1 MAEMW
6 IHMGPQHPMTHGL
19 WNLRIKV
26 NGETITDAVPEL
38 GYLHRSVEKIG
49 ERRKYFMNTTLT
61 DRLCY
66 ASAMTWTHCY
76 CLAAEELMG
85 VEAPPRAKYIRTVVL
100 ELQRIASHLM
110 WLGAYLPDLGLITG
124 FLYGMRDRE
133 MFLNLLEIPS
143 GGRLLYNYVKIGGVK
158 RDLPPGFEAKAE
170 RVMQTLERR
179 LKEYEN
185 LYDNSKIFR
194 MRNDGVGVYSASDAI
209 NWGITGPNLRS
220 AGVPF
225 DLRQADSYDAYPE
238 LDFEPVTN
246 TAAGGGSDCFSRY
259 RQRVDEMHQ
268 SMDLVRQ
275 ALAKMPEGKVMAD
288 SVPLR
293 ASGEAFR
300 RTEDSRGEALMYLVG
315 DGSDRPYRWKIRSP
329 MFTTVSAAPHF
340 LKGYKVADVPAIM
353 GSIDMC
359 IGETDK

>member
-1 MAEMW
+1 
-6 IHMGPQHPMTHGL
+6 
-19 WNLRIKV
+19 
-26 NGETITDAVPEL
+26 
-38 GYLHRSVEKIG
+38 
-49 ERRKYFMNTTLT
+49 
-61 DRLCY
+61 
-66 ASAMTWTHCY
+66 
-76 CLAAEELMG
+76 
-85 VEAPPRAKYIRTVVL
+85 
-100 ELQRIASHLM
+100 
-110 WLGAYLPDLGLITG
+110 
-124 FLYGMRDRE
+124 
-133 MFLNLLEIPS
+133 
-143 GGRLLYNYVKIGGVK
+143 
-158 RDLPPGFEAKAE
+158 
-170 RVMQTLERR
+170 MQTLERR

-194 MRNDGVGVYSASDAI
+194 MRTDGVGVYSASDAI
-209 NWGITGPNLRS
+209 NWGVTGPNLRS
-220 AGVPF
+220 SGVPF
-225 DLRQADSYDAYPE
+225 DLRQTDSYDAYPE
-238 LDFEPVTN
+238 LDFKPVTN

-275 ALAKMPEGKVMAD
+275 ALAKMPKGKVMSD

-353 GSIDMC
+353 DSIDMC

>member
-1 MAEMW
+1 
-6 IHMGPQHPMTHGL
+6 MGPQHPMTHGL

-85 VEAPPRAKYIRTVVL
+85 VEAPLRAKYIRTVVL